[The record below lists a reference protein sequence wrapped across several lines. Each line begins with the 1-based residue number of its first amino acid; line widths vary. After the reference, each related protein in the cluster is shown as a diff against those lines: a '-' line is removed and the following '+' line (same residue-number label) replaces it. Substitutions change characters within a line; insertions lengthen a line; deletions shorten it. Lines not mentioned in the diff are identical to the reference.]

1 MLMEETKN
9 ALSPGYDRDMAH
21 LKGLSRVDVPI
32 RAILKGYSNI
42 EPDKVLAHVK
52 DVRDRAFAV
61 LQCPYPCVAKFMFL
75 EPAISTL
82 PCFDAIVERVKE
94 GQKLLDMGCAFG
106 QELRQLVY
114 HGAPSENLY
123 GVDLRL
129 DFINLGFDLF
139 RDRSSLKSQF
149 FASNLLDSNSD
160 AVVELTGKIDIIF
173 ASLFFHIFSWNQQI
187 TIAKHALQMLT
198 PKPRSMIVGR
208 NAAYV
213 NRKTPP
219 LPEEYTTKSFHH
231 DLASW
236 KLLWDVVQKETG
248 MIFRMETWEQ
258 PDQDFMDHPELGAYM
273 MYFTVT
279 LE

>member
-1 MLMEETKN
+1 MQVEGLKH
-9 ALSPGYDRDMAH
+9 ALSPGYDLNVAQFEA
-21 LKGLSRVDVPI
+21 LSKANVPI
-32 RAILKGYSNI
+32 RALLEGYSNI
-42 EPDKVLAHVK
+42 EPEKVLAHVK

-61 LQCPYPCVAKFMFL
+61 YPYPCVAKFMFL

-82 PCFDAIVERVKE
+82 PCFNAIVQRVKE

-106 QELRQLVY
+106 QELRQVVY
-114 HGAPSENLY
+114 HGGPSENLY

-139 RDRSSLKSQF
+139 QDRSSLKSQF
-149 FASNLLDSNSD
+149 FASNLLDNTSEV
-160 AVVELTGKIDIIF
+160 VVELSGKIDIIF

-187 TIAKHALQMLT
+187 TIAKHALQILT
-198 PKPRSMIVGR
+198 PQPGSIIVGR

-213 NRKTPP
+213 QRKTPP
-219 LPEEYTTKSFHH
+219 LPEEYTTQSFHH
-231 DLASW
+231 DLESW
-236 KLLWDVVQKETG
+236 KLLWEVVQKETG
-248 MIFRMETWEQ
+248 MKLRMETWEQ
-258 PDQDFMDHPELGAYM
+258 PDQDLRDHPQLGAYM